1 MDGNDVMIVHLE
13 TPSSYGLRMPS
24 GNEGGTNQYWLP
36 GGKTSG
42 GVNEAV
48 MDFSNSPSFTEIIL
62 E

>member
-1 MDGNDVMIVHLE
+1 MIVLLDN
-13 TPSSYGLRMPS
+13 PRSSGLRLPT
-24 GNEGGTNQYWLP
+24 GNEGGVNQFWLP

-48 MDFSNSPSFTEIIL
+48 MDFSNSPSYTEIIL